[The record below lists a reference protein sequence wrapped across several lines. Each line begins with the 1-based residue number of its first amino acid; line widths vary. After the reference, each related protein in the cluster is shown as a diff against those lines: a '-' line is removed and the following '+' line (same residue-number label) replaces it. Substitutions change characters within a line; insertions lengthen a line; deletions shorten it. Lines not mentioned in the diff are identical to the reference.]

1 MAVLAAA
8 VLIVAPALAFQS
20 EAMRS
25 KSVTYTAT
33 VFMRGMKVTVP
44 SANWRLQEDMPGEFN
59 LAAPPG
65 GDKAT
70 LIKFFLDP
78 IPTAPGGVILTKV
91 GRTPAALVAWLRQNP
106 NFVVSAPTKKR
117 IAHSLTATSV
127 KLDVSAKAPKED
139 PTCTTPC
146 VTYFVFHGPNYDFPY
161 STEHGFPLRLYFAT
175 LRSGAKTHT
184 FLISVEPPSAAALP
198 TILPVA
204 EKILRSIKLPPKI
217 TTG

>member
-1 MAVLAAA
+1 VAVLAAA
-8 VLIVAPALAFQS
+8 VLVVAPALASQS
-20 EAMRS
+20 KAMRS

-91 GRTPAALVAWLRQNP
+91 GRTPAALVAWLRQNA

-175 LRSGAKTHT
+175 LHRGTKTHT
-184 FLISVEPPSAAALP
+184 FLISVEPSSAAALM

-204 EKILRSIKLPPKI
+204 ERILRSVRLPLKI